1 MKKVFVPLAGFGFA
15 AIVLAS
21 TGLLAPLFSAN
32 YLPHRYCYLAKPG
45 LIWTNVAMDG
55 TIALSYAVIFGS
67 LMWIAHRLRRT
78 HAFDS
83 YQWIF
88 LAFGAF
94 IVACGA
100 THLMEVVTVWWPVYP
115 LSAAV
120 KVVCAL
126 ASVPTAVVFARA
138 APELVAKVTRFVE
151 IEAELR
157 KANSE
162 LTEFSSRDALTGLT
176 NRGKFDVVL
185 ASEWL
190 RAGRSG
196 ISLSVVMMDIDH
208 FKKLND
214 RYGHQAGDA
223 CLRQVAKVLFCRR
236 GRIEDVT
243 ARYGGEEFALIL
255 PGSDLAAASR
265 IAEEIRA
272 EVNALEIPNEDA
284 LAARSVTLSIGV
296 ASCKPTFTE
305 NAMVLLAAADAALYV
320 AKRTGRNRT
329 ESGTVQMRRVRDEA
343 YAGSDRRVGAPRGFA
358 ARKAG

>member
-1 MKKVFVPLAGFGFA
+1 MKKVFVPLAGFGLA
-15 AIVLAS
+15 AIVLTS
-21 TGLLAPLFSAN
+21 TGMLAPLFSAN

-55 TIALSYAVIFGS
+55 AIALSYTVIFGS
-67 LMWIAHRLRRT
+67 LMWIAHKMRLTR
-78 HAFDS
+78 ALDS

-100 THLMEVVTVWWPVYP
+100 THVMEMVTVWWPVYP

-126 ASVPTAVVFARA
+126 ASIPTAVVFARA
-138 APELVAKVTRFVE
+138 APDLVVKVTRFVE
-151 IEAELR
+151 MEAELR
-157 KANSE
+157 KAHHE
-162 LTEFSSRDALTGLT
+162 LTESSTHDALTGLT
-176 NRGKFDVVL
+176 NRGQFDVGL
-185 ASEWL
+185 TSEWL

-196 ISLSVVMMDIDH
+196 VSLSVLMMDIDH

-214 RYGHQAGDA
+214 RYGHQSGDE
-223 CLRQVAKVLFCRR
+223 CLRQVAKVLS
-236 GRIEDVT
+236 GRQGRTEDVA

-255 PGSDLAAASR
+255 PGSGLAAAHR
-265 IAEEIRA
+265 IAEDIRA
-272 EVNALEIPNEDA
+272 AVNALEIPNENSP
-284 LAARSVTLSIGV
+284 AAPFVTLSIGV

-305 NAMVLLAAADAALYV
+305 NVMVLLAAADAALYV

-329 ESGTVQMRRVRDEA
+329 ESGTVQLRSARDEPFI
-343 YAGSDRRVGAPRGFA
+343 GNGRRVGDRRGFA
-358 ARKAG
+358 AG